1 MSYRDPRVL
10 RLLEQMLDGKI
21 TEINPV
27 LDPSAKLGFR
37 YPAIDELLELPSEQ
51 TIPILESLAK
61 DGVLEKKFFDKI
73 LYCPKCN
80 SLNIRLSTHCFKCG
94 SANIGKG
101 IVLEHFPC
109 GYVGPEEAFRAEA
122 GYICPKCKKELKL
135 IGTDYRNLGV
145 RYKCQNCGEIFSE
158 PTEKWHC
165 LNCLEYFP
173 KGESLEVNT
182 YSYKFNEANRD
193 KLMIELRPKRQ
204 IEEFLRRDNYDVK
217 SSTKIRGTSG
227 AEHEIDLYAVK
238 KSGIFEHKIVVG
250 ISSSEKEV
258 GQEEVLKLF
267 AKAYDVGAKD
277 IILIAIPK
285 LSKDARDFA
294 NYYHM
299 RTFEAEDLE
308 KAIGQLAPKSQPLR
322 GKIDVN
328 PTLKARLKKMR

>member
-10 RLLEQMLDGKI
+10 RLLERMLDGKI
-21 TEINPV
+21 RDINPV
-27 LDPSAKLGFR
+27 LDSSTKLGFR
-37 YPAIDELLELPSEQ
+37 YPAIDDLLELPSEQ

-61 DGVLEKKFFDKI
+61 DGILEKRFFDKI
-73 LYCPKCN
+73 LHCPKCN
-80 SLNIRLSTHCFKCG
+80 SLNLRLSTHCFKCG
-94 SANIGKG
+94 SANISKG
-101 IVLEHFPC
+101 VVLEHFSC
-109 GYVGPEEAFRAEA
+109 GYVGLEETFRTET
-122 GYICPKCKKELKL
+122 GYLCPKCKKELKL

-145 RYKCQNCGEIFSE
+145 LYKCQNCGEIFSD

-165 LNCLEYFP
+165 LNCREYFP
-173 KGESLEVNT
+173 KGEGREVGV
-182 YSYKFNEANRD
+182 YSYRFNEAKQD
-193 KLMIELRPKRQ
+193 HLMIELKPKRQ
-204 IEEFLRRDNYDVK
+204 IEEFLRGDNYDVQ
-217 SSTKIRGTSG
+217 SSAKIRGTSG

-285 LSKDARDFA
+285 LSKDAKDFA

-299 RTFEAEDLE
+299 RAFEAEDLE
-308 KAIGQLAPKSQPLR
+308 KAIGQLAAKS
-322 GKIDVN
+322 
-328 PTLKARLKKMR
+328 

>member
-10 RLLEQMLDGKI
+10 RLLERMLDGKI
-21 TEINPV
+21 AEINPV

-37 YPAIDELLELPSEQ
+37 YPAIEDLLELPSEQ
-51 TIPILESLAK
+51 TIPILENLAK
-61 DGVLEKKFFDKI
+61 DGILEKRFFDKI
-73 LYCPKCN
+73 LHCPRCN
-80 SLNIRLSTHCFKCG
+80 SLNIRLSTHCFKCA

-109 GYVGPEEAFRAEA
+109 GYVGPEETCRT
-122 GYICPKCKKELKL
+122 CPKCKKELKL

-145 RYKCQNCGEIFSE
+145 LYKCQNCSEIFSE

-173 KGESLEVNT
+173 KGESLEANT
-182 YSYKFNEANRD
+182 YSYRFNEAKRD
-193 KLMIELRPKRQ
+193 QLVIELRPKRQ
-204 IEEFLRRDNYDVK
+204 IEEFLSQDNYDVQ
-217 SSTKIRGTSG
+217 SSAKIRGTSG

-285 LSKDARDFA
+285 LSKDAQDFA

-299 RTFEAEDLE
+299 RTFEVENLE
-308 KAIGQLAPKSQPLR
+308 KAIEQLAPKS
-322 GKIDVN
+322 
-328 PTLKARLKKMR
+328 